1 MKVYRVELLVLDF
14 ENSGKECIRID
25 LEQSGASPYVQVME
39 IESKDIGEWSD
50 DHPLNQSNQQ
60 KEEFKRLFK
69 NGKDPT

>member
-14 ENSGKECIRID
+14 ENSGKESITID

-50 DHPLNQSNQQ
+50 DHPLNISGQQ
-60 KEEFKRLFK
+60 KEEYNRLFK
-69 NGKDPT
+69 NGKDLT